1 LPLFLI
7 VLAVFYRGIRE
18 KCSTALKA
26 FFILPKEYLL
36 EMKVTKILRQRNI
49 LSYIEKLTF

>member
-1 LPLFLI
+1 